1 MPTGI
6 QEQFQTLRSLPVYL
20 FQYRQDINEFANME
34 RNFIRLPLVARDV
47 GMTEVHQFADRA
59 DAGRRLAEVLLRE
72 PVERPVIL
80 AIPRGGVAVG
90 TEIAA
95 RLGAELDLL
104 FVRKIGA
111 PWNREVAI
119 GAVAG
124 CGTPQT
130 VFNSDLIACSGA
142 TRAYIEAEIA
152 LQVAEIDRQR
162 KAYLGGRPAVAL
174 DGRNVIVTDDG
185 VATGATLA
193 AGLKALRLENARS
206 ITLAIPV
213 APPDAIELLSASAD
227 RVFCL
232 LRPRDFRAVGLHY
245 LDFAQV
251 SDGEVIAAL
260 NHGRG
265 EAGRA

>member
-1 MPTGI
+1 MP
-6 QEQFQTLRSLPVYL
+6 EVY
-20 FQYRQDINEFANME
+20 
-34 RNFIRLPLVARDV
+34 
-47 GMTEVHQFADRA
+47 QFADRA
-59 DAGRRLAEVLLRE
+59 DAGRRLADVLARE

-111 PWNREVAI
+111 PWNHEVAI

-124 CGTPQT
+124 CSAPQT
-130 VFNSDLIACSGA
+130 VFNSDLLACSGA
-142 TRAYIEAEIA
+142 TRAYVETEVA
-152 LQVAEIDRQR
+152 LQIAEIDRQR
-162 KAYLGGRPAVAL
+162 IAYLGGRSAVAL
-174 DGRNVIVTDDG
+174 EGRNVIVTDDG

-193 AGLKALRLENARS
+193 AGLKALRLQRVHS

-213 APPDAIELLSASAD
+213 APPEAIELLSVSAD
-227 RVFCL
+227 RVVCL
-232 LRPRDFRAVGLHY
+232 LRPHDFRAVGPHY

-251 SDGEVIAAL
+251 SDGEVIDAL
-260 NHGRG
+260 T
-265 EAGRA
+265 RATGYPDNP